1 MAQINFNRGAV
12 NPTQCIS
19 DGWQIIKNDYLM
31 YLGIA
36 FVAYLLTGCV
46 PILNL
51 FLIGPVTGGVFY
63 CLLRRMRGEYVSFGD
78 MFKGFEKF
86 VPLMLIGLIQAIP
99 GIIIQIVQLTTD
111 VARLFIE
118 NRGNTNG
125 SVFLQ
130 SSGAGEAALAGGII
144 IFAIIF
150 AIVALI
156 IGIAWAVSFFFA
168 FPLIIEHNLGVV
180 EAITTSAR
188 AGWSNFGGLLLLII
202 LEGLLA
208 LVGVLALCVGVFFV
222 LPVIYAANA
231 VAYRQVF
238 PVSETFAPSAPP
250 PPTDYGTDYGRPT
263 SYTGAA

>member
-1 MAQINFNRGAV
+1 MAQINFNSGAV
-12 NPTQCIS
+12 NPVQCIS

-31 YLGIA
+31 YFGIA
-36 FVAYLLTGCV
+36 FVAYLLTGCI
-46 PILNL
+46 PIVNL

-78 MFKGFEKF
+78 MFKGFDKF
-86 VPLMLIGLIQAIP
+86 VPLMLVGLIQAIP
-99 GIIIQIVQLTTD
+99 GIIIQIVQLSTD
-111 VARLFIE
+111 VARIFIQ
-118 NRGNTNG
+118 NRGSRNG
-125 SVFLQ
+125 SIFLQ
-130 SSGAGEAALAGGII
+130 SSGTGEAALAGII
-144 IFAIIF
+144 IFAIVF
-150 AIVALI
+150 FVVAIV
-156 IGIAWAVSFFFA
+156 IGIAWAISFFFA

-188 AGWSNFGGLLLLII
+188 AGWSNFFGLLLLII
-202 LEGLLA
+202 LEGLIVIA
-208 LVGVLALCVGVFFV
+208 GALALCIGIFFV
-222 LPVIYAANA
+222 LPILYAANA